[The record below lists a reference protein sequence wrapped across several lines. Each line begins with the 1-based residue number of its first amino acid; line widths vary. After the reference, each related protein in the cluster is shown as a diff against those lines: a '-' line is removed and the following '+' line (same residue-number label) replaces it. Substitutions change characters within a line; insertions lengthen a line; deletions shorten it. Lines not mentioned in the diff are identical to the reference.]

1 MLYCVTFL
9 GVPVPGSPL
18 NVTQFILR
26 YVIDTP
32 MFNFLHNIIMKN
44 NSLKPFKFALAAFF
58 ENFPQFFTAASFSD
72 QEFLDSL
79 RLLEKITYD
88 YIFRIEKFLEDDNNE

>member
-1 MLYCVTFL
+1 MCNFL
-9 GVPVPGSPL
+9 GVPAPGYPL

-32 MFNFLHNIIMKN
+32 MFNFLHNIIMLN
-44 NSLKPFKFALAAFF
+44 NSLKPLKFALAAFF
-58 ENFPQFFTAASFSD
+58 ENYSQFLTDASFSD

-79 RLLEKITYD
+79 RLLEKINYD
-88 YIFRIEKFLEDDNNE
+88 YIFRIEKFLEDNNNE